1 VNWLSVAL
9 VVALPPEIA
18 DETADAAAEV
28 ASEVAVTTVV
38 LTSEVAVTT
47 VASEVAVTTVVLV
60 SERAALL
67 ALSGML
73 MGTPAA
79 EQVDST
85 AEMAAAWSAAEQAPS
100 TQGWTDARRAGPF
113 WQWQAKSVKLEQPS
127 LVRGPT
133 KQFN

>member
-1 VNWLSVAL
+1 M
-9 VVALPPEIA
+9 VALPPEIA
-18 DETADAAAEV
+18 DE
-28 ASEVAVTTVV
+28 AVTTVV
-38 LTSEVAVTT
+38 LASEEAVTTVASEVAVTT
-47 VASEVAVTTVVLV
+47 VASEVAVTTVA
-60 SERAALL
+60 SEVAVTTASEVAVMTAALL

-85 AEMAAAWSAAEQAPS
+85 AEMAASRSSDPQASS
-100 TQGWTDARRAGPF
+100 TQGWTWARSWVPF

-127 LVRGPT
+127 VVRGPT